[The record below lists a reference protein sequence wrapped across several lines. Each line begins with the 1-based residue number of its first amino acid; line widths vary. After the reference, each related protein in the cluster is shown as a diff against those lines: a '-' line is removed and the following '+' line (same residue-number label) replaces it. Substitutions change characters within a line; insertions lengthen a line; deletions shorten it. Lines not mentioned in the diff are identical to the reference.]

1 MNSVYKF
8 ILDNLDLKYGDAVVV
23 ACSGGPDSMALLHM
37 LKKIKDR
44 LDIQII
50 CAHVN
55 HNVRKES
62 EEEKKFVEQF
72 CKSNDLTFEHMV
84 IENYGDDNFHNEAR
98 TIRYN
103 YFEKLVKKYNASYL
117 FTAHHGDDLIETI
130 LMRIVRGSTLRGYS
144 GFSRIVKMD
153 KYTIVR
159 PLIEVTKEEI
169 YDYNKENGIDF
180 VIDGSNV
187 KDKYTRNRYRKY
199 IVPELKKEDINVH
212 KKFYKFSTTLLEYND
227 YINRE
232 VEKILPTVFKQQ
244 VLNINKFNSLEP
256 LIQQKIIYYILESIY
271 QEDLMLITDHH
282 AELLLNL
289 IKTKKAN
296 SLIYLPNNIKAMKEY
311 DLLSFVT
318 EIPKEGDYEID
329 IINYLNLPN
338 GKNIEV
344 IPESS
349 DTSNNVCRLNSKEL
363 KMPLRVRTRTD
374 GDKISVKG
382 MLGRKKVNDIFIDSK
397 IPLSLRNSWPVVVD
411 SENTVVWIPGL
422 KKSKFDKPI
431 GEKCDIILRYY

>member
-8 ILDNLDLKYGDAVVV
+8 ILDNLELKYGDAVVV

-44 LDIQII
+44 LDIQIV

-72 CKSNDLTFEHMV
+72 CKSNDLTFEHMT
-84 IENYGDDNFHNEAR
+84 IEDYGDDNFHNEAR

-103 YFEKLVKKYNASYL
+103 YFEKLVKKYSASYL
-117 FTAHHGDDLIETI
+117 FTAHDGDDLIETV

-144 GFSRIVKMD
+144 GFSKIVKMD

-169 YDYNKENGIDF
+169 YTYNKENGIDY
-180 VIDGSNV
+180 VIDGSNI

-212 KKFYKFSTTLLEYND
+212 KKFYKFSTTLLEYNE

-232 VEKILPTVFKQQ
+232 VEKILPNVFKQK
-244 VLNINKFNSLEP
+244 VLNISKFNLLEP

-318 EIPKEGDYEID
+318 EMPKEGDYEID

-344 IPESS
+344 ITESS
-349 DTSNNVCRLNSKEL
+349 DTSNNICRLNSKEL
-363 KMPLRVRTRTD
+363 KMPLRVRTRND

-382 MLGRKKVNDIFIDSK
+382 MLGRKKINDIFIDSK

-411 SENTVVWIPGL
+411 SENTVVWLPGL

>member
-8 ILDNLDLKYGDAVVV
+8 MLDSLELKYGDAVVV

-72 CKSNDLTFEHMV
+72 CRSNDLIFEHMV

-103 YFEKLVKKYNASYL
+103 YFEKLVKKYNARYL
-117 FTAHHGDDLIETI
+117 FTAHHGDDLIETV

-144 GFSRIVKMD
+144 GFSKIVKMD

-169 YDYNKENGIDF
+169 YDYNKSNGIDY

-311 DLLSFVT
+311 DMLSFVT

-382 MLGRKKVNDIFIDSK
+382 MLGRKKINDIFIDSK

-411 SENTVVWIPGL
+411 SENTVVWLPGL